1 MLTGACPGSMGVVA
15 AAIFVLSPGLRSLS
29 PIEVPLTTC
38 LEPRCPRGRH
48 MIAAAPVKKAIST
61 YANFGWY
68 DNGVSNASHFQRNSH
83 TRISDNS
90 WSVFPGLE
98 M

>member
-1 MLTGACPGSMGVVA
+1 
-15 AAIFVLSPGLRSLS
+15 
-29 PIEVPLTTC
+29 
-38 LEPRCPRGRH
+38 
-48 MIAAAPVKKAIST
+48 MIAAAPVKKAISS

-90 WSVFPGLE
+90 WSVFTGLE